1 LRSEAGQEAKPVR
14 VSDAGLVALED
25 VRAAGRAIA
34 GRVRRTPMMRSTQLS
49 ARLGVDLQFK
59 LELFQKT
66 GSFKVRGALNR
77 MLKLSV
83 DERRRGVVTISAGNH
98 AQAVAWGAREVG
110 TKAVVV
116 MYANAVKSKVEATR
130 GYGAEVI
137 QSDRDLLD
145 VAHELQAERKL
156 VMVHPFDDPAVI
168 AGAGTVGDEILDD
181 APDADAILVGVGGGG
196 IASGIAV
203 AAKARRPG
211 IRVIGVEPAGAAAMR
226 LSLDRGSPQKLERM
240 STIADGLAAP
250 WAGALTFAHI
260 RGLGVEIITV
270 SDAAI
275 AESMWLTIER
285 CKVLAEPA
293 AAAGMAALVA
303 GAVSLPTGAH
313 AVCVLTGGNVDREK
327 LKSLA

>member
-1 LRSEAGQEAKPVR
+1 M
-14 VSDAGLVALED
+14 SDAGLVALED

-77 MLKLSV
+77 MLKLSA

-110 TKAVVV
+110 TRALVV
-116 MYANAVKSKVEATR
+116 MYAGAVKSKVEATR
-130 GYGAEVI
+130 GYGGEVI

-145 VAHELQAERKL
+145 VAHELQEERNL

-181 APDADAILVGVGGGG
+181 APEADAILVGVGGGG
-196 IASGIAV
+196 IVSGIAV
-203 AAKARRPG
+203 AAKARRAG
-211 IRVIGVEPAGAAAMR
+211 IRVIGVEPEGAAAMR
-226 LSLDRGSPQKLERM
+226 LSLDRGSPQKLERV

-250 WAGALTFAHI
+250 WAGALTFAHVC
-260 RGLGVEIITV
+260 GLGIEIVTV
-270 SDAAI
+270 PDAAI

-303 GAVSLPTGAH
+303 GAVSLPQGAR
-313 AVCVLTGGNVDREK
+313 AVCVLTGGNVDRER